1 MCWYVVSVMVL
12 RKMSSDVPS
21 PQSTWKSPLADMA
34 NLNAIFAGILTVT
47 VNFSLPKL
55 VGSTS
60 GPHATL
66 PDQYD
71 SKPVEY
77 CEVPVGHVV
86 ANPLPAKIF
95 CIILFAAAPEILA
108 NNSGGT

>member
-1 MCWYVVSVMVL
+1 MCWYVVSVMVR

-21 PQSTWKSPLADMA
+21 PQSTWKSPLADIL
-34 NLNAIFAGILTVT
+34 NLNAVFAGILTVT

-71 SKPVEY
+71 SNPVEY
-77 CEVPVGHVV
+77 CEVPGGHSV
-86 ANPLPAKIF
+86 AKPLPVKIF
-95 CIILFAAAPEILA
+95 CIILFAGAPEIFE